1 MNNLFKM
8 NLDERRDMIING
20 DTVKTIM
27 FLTIPT
33 FMMAIVQVLIPFS
46 DGLFLNKIL
55 GTDVGAGVSYMQ
67 PVYNML
73 IAISQGLSVVAMSMI
88 GQLNGRGEYKGVKN
102 VSLQVL
108 VFGFILGIILMPAC
122 YYGAEFLAPTDLVI
136 RDYAITYFAL
146 SSLIIP
152 FQFMAAIFNAIKSA
166 TGEPEATFYRMI
178 VLLILKI
185 LFNTIYLTVLK
196 MGLEGAIFASLTAYF
211 FTTVWMY
218 YDLFI
223 KRSKFKL
230 DIREYKFDYPIVKE
244 MIRLA
249 IPTII
254 SYTSINFGFYLINA
268 EIEIY
273 GADVLA
279 GLAIAS
285 QINNICFTVP
295 TSIGTTVTT
304 MISMNIGVGN
314 VEKSKEVYRKA
325 VVIGEIVALLLLILT
340 LSTSKYL
347 IALYDPSAN
356 VAIKTQ
362 EALNIYTYSVFPF
375 ALFVITQSVFNA
387 LGRNIY
393 PLIMSFLR
401 IWVFRYLFIIVTS
414 KYLGYYSIFY
424 GNLFSNFLAAA
435 IFYLIIRNSSWRSNI
450 KYEE

>member
-8 NLDERRDMIING
+8 NLDERREMIIHG

-27 FLTIPT
+27 FLTIPI

-88 GQLNGRGEYKGVKN
+88 GQLNGKGDFKGVKN
-102 VSLQVL
+102 VAMQVL
-108 VFGFILGIILMPAC
+108 VFGFLLGILLMPVC
-122 YYGAEFLAPTDLVI
+122 FYGAKYLAPIDPVI
-136 RDYAITYFAL
+136 REYAITYFAL
-146 SSLIIP
+146 SAFIIP
-152 FQFMAAIFNAIKSA
+152 FQFMAAIFNSIKSA

-185 LFNTIYLTVLK
+185 IFNFIYLVIIK
-196 MGLEGAIFASLTAYF
+196 MGLEGAIFASLTAYI
-211 FTTVWMY
+211 FTTIWMY

-223 KRSKFKL
+223 KKSKFKL
-230 DIREYKFDYPIVKE
+230 DIFEYKFDYPIVKE
-244 MIRLA
+244 MIRLS

-254 SYTSINFGFYLINA
+254 SFTSINFGFYLING
-268 EIEIY
+268 EVEIY

-285 QINNICFTVP
+285 QISNICFTVP

-304 MISMNIGVGN
+304 MISMNIGLGN
-314 VEKSKEVYRKA
+314 VEKSKDIYRKGLI
-325 VVIGEIVALLLLILT
+325 IGEIIALVLLVLV
-340 LSTSKYL
+340 LSTSKYV
-347 IALYDPSAN
+347 ISLYDPSVN

-375 ALFVITQSVFNA
+375 ALFIITQSVFNA
-387 LGRNIY
+387 LGRNVY

-401 IWVFRYLFIIVTS
+401 IWVFRYLFIIMTS
-414 KYLGYYSIFY
+414 SYLGYYSVFY

-435 IFYLIIRNSSWRSNI
+435 IFYMIIRKSSWRSNI
-450 KYEE
+450 KYE

>member
-1 MNNLFKM
+1 MNNLLKM
-8 NLDERRDMIING
+8 NLDERREMIIHG
-20 DTVKTIM
+20 DTIKTIL

-33 FMMAIVQVLIPFS
+33 FMMSIVQVLIPFS
-46 DGLFLNKIL
+46 DGLFLNRIL
-55 GTDVGAGVSYMQ
+55 GTDVGASVSYVQ

-88 GQLNGRGEYKGVKN
+88 GQLNGKGEFKGVKN

-108 VFGFILGIILMPAC
+108 IFGFILGIFLMPIC
-122 YYGAEFLAPTDLVI
+122 FFGADFLAPNDPVI
-136 RDYAITYFAL
+136 RNYAITYFSL
-146 SSLIIP
+146 SALIIP
-152 FQFMAAIFNAIKSA
+152 FQFMASIFNAIKSA

-185 LFNTIYLTVLK
+185 LFNFIYLIFFK
-196 MGLEGAIFASLTAYF
+196 MGLKGAIFASLTAYI

-223 KRSKFKL
+223 RKYKFKL
-230 DIREYKFDYPIVKE
+230 SIMEYRFDYSVVKE
-244 MIRLA
+244 MIRLS
-249 IPTII
+249 IPTIL
-254 SYTSINFGFYLINA
+254 SFTSINLGFYLINA

-273 GADVLA
+273 GTDVFA

-314 VEKSKEVYRKA
+314 VKKSKDIYKKGLL
-325 VVIGEIVALLLLILT
+325 IGEIVALILLVIV
-340 LSTSKYL
+340 LSSSKYL
-347 IALYDPSAN
+347 IALYEPSYN

-375 ALFVITQSVFNA
+375 ALFIITQSVFNA

-401 IWVFRYLFIIVTS
+401 IWVFRYLFILVTS
-414 KYLGYYSIFY
+414 SYLGYYSIFY

-435 IFYLIIRNSSWRSNI
+435 IFYVIIRNSSWRSNI
-450 KYEE
+450 KYE

>member
-1 MNNLFKM
+1 MNNLLKM
-8 NLDERRDMIING
+8 NLDERREMIIHG
-20 DTVKTIM
+20 DTVKTIL

-33 FMMAIVQVLIPFS
+33 FMMSIVQVLIPFS

-55 GTDVGAGVSYMQ
+55 GTDVGAGVSYVQ

-88 GQLNGRGEYKGVKN
+88 GQLNGRGEVKGVKN

-108 VFGFILGIILMPAC
+108 IFGFILGVFLMPVC
-122 YYGAEFLAPTDLVI
+122 FFGADFLAPSDPVI
-136 RDYAITYFAL
+136 RDYAITYFAF
-146 SSLIIP
+146 SALIIP
-152 FQFMAAIFNAIKSA
+152 FQFMASIFNAIKSA

-185 LFNTIYLTVLK
+185 FFNTIYLTVFK
-196 MGLEGAIFASLTAYF
+196 MGLEGTIYASLTAYVLTGF
-211 FTTVWMY
+211 WMY
-218 YDLFI
+218 YDLFM
-223 KRSKFKL
+223 KKSKFKL
-230 DIREYKFDYPIVKE
+230 NIGEYEFDYAVVKE
-244 MIRLA
+244 MIRLSV
-249 IPTII
+249 PTIL
-254 SYTSINFGFYLINA
+254 SFTSINLGFYLINA

-273 GADVLA
+273 GSDVLA

-295 TSIGTTVTT
+295 TSIGTTITT
-304 MISMNIGVGN
+304 MISMNIGLGN
-314 VEKSKEVYRKA
+314 VKKSKDIYKKGLI
-325 VVIGEIVALLLLILT
+325 IGEIVALILLVLT

-347 IALYDPSAN
+347 ISLYDPSYN

-375 ALFVITQSVFNA
+375 TLFIITQSVFNA

-393 PLIMSFLR
+393 PLVMSFLR
-401 IWVFRYLFIIVTS
+401 IWVFRYLFIIVTRS
-414 KYLGYYSIFY
+414 YLGYYSIFY

-435 IFYLIIRNSSWRSNI
+435 IFYIIIRNSSWRSNI
-450 KYEE
+450 KYE

>member
-1 MNNLFKM
+1 MNNLLKM
-8 NLDERRDMIING
+8 NLDERREMIIHG
-20 DTVKTIM
+20 DTVKTIL

-55 GTDVGAGVSYMQ
+55 GTDVGAGVSYVQ

-88 GQLNGRGEYKGVKN
+88 GQLNGKGDFKGVKN

-108 VFGFILGIILMPAC
+108 IFGFILGIFLMPIC
-122 YYGAEFLAPTDLVI
+122 FLGSDFLAPNDPAI
-136 RDYAITYFAL
+136 RNYAITYFAL

-152 FQFMAAIFNAIKSA
+152 FQFMASIFNAIKSA

-185 LFNTIYLTVLK
+185 FFNVIYLTIFK
-196 MGLEGAIFASLTAYF
+196 MGLKGATFASLTAYF
-211 FTTVWMY
+211 FTAIWMY
-218 YDLFI
+218 YDLFV
-223 KRSKFKL
+223 RESKFKL
-230 DIREYKFDYPIVKE
+230 SIREYRFDYLVVKE
-244 MIRLA
+244 MVRLS
-249 IPTII
+249 IPTML
-254 SYTSINFGFYLINA
+254 SFTSINLGFYLINS

-279 GLAIAS
+279 GLSIAS
-285 QINNICFTVP
+285 QINNICFSVP

-304 MISMNIGVGN
+304 MISMNIGLGN
-314 VEKSKEVYRKA
+314 VKKSKDIYKKGVI
-325 VVIGEIVALLLLILT
+325 IGEIVALILLILI

-347 IALYDPSAN
+347 IALYDPSDN
-356 VAIKTQ
+356 VALKTQ

-375 ALFVITQSVFNA
+375 ALFIITQSVFNA
-387 LGRNIY
+387 LGRNVY

-401 IWVFRYLFIIVTS
+401 IWVFRYLFIIQTS
-414 KYLGYYSIFY
+414 SYLKYYSIFY

-435 IFYLIIRNSSWRSNI
+435 IFYVIIKKSSWRSNI
-450 KYEE
+450 KYE